1 MKEDKI
7 IDVLQE
13 ADQTASTLAP
23 VSANLADSVRRRAR
37 KRHFRN
43 IAAPVAA
50 TAMMLIAL
58 SIWQLTTEPGQTQEQ
73 ERIVAL
79 EARLQQLQARTDA
92 TLELIQEV
100 LENDRRQHRLE
111 ELEAKLASIPDPL
124 KEIQE
129 QIDKTAFILCYQAAR
144 MYREFNQKDSAV
156 KTYNRVVELF
166 PHSRSAEVAKQRL
179 SEIQNDSVNNNG
191 SRI

>member
-13 ADQTASTLAP
+13 AGQTAGTLAP

-58 SIWQLTTEPGQTQEQ
+58 GIWQLPTEPGRKQEQ

-79 EARLQQLQARTDA
+79 EARLQQLQARTDT
-92 TLELIQEV
+92 TLKLIREV
-100 LENDRRQHRLE
+100 LENERRQHRLE

-129 QIDKTAFILCYQAAR
+129 QIDKTAFILCYQADR

-166 PHSRSAEVAKQRL
+166 PHSGSAEVAKQRL
-179 SEIQNDSVNNNG
+179 AEIQNDSVSNNG